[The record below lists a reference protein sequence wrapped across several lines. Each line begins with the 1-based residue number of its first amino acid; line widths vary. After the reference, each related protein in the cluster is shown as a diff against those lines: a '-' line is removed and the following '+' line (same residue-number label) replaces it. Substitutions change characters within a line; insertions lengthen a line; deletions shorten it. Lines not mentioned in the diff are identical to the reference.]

1 MAEPVLTDA
10 RAYLTTLTN
19 VTILDGYD
27 PREPDCLAVVF
38 CGIRYYEV
46 RRLDGG
52 HLAAHHLRDGE
63 WLPLAVGATLDG
75 AYAAIAAHVERI
87 GHLPAWYSAETEVA
101 VRAAATEV
109 LAGAMPFALAA

>member
-1 MAEPVLTDA
+1 MAVQAIADA
-10 RAYLTTLTN
+10 RAHLTTLPN
-19 VTILDGYD
+19 VTVLDGFD

-63 WLPLAVGATLDG
+63 WLALAVGATLNG
-75 AYAAIAAHVERI
+75 AYAVIAAHVERI
-87 GHLPAWYSAETEVA
+87 GHLPAWYSAEMEDA
-101 VRAAATEV
+101 VRAAAAEV
-109 LAGAMPFALAA
+109 LGGSPVLAIAA